1 MEKTFENPQQIGTQ
15 DNKSDKNK
23 ATSAYT
29 QQQLEANTQIKGFL
43 AIYLLTA
50 IIGVAYSLFLGLK
63 AYNIIGEDLSSN
75 IAIANIFTIFTLC
88 YTGVYTIYAFIRR
101 KADAVFYAKAYAGL
115 MIFANILILITSL
128 TKGHLTADCLLYLG
142 GLCLGIIW
150 MGYLFVSTKVK
161 EVVPSACH
169 NTPKMN
175 RAVIIGLFTT
185 SVVLFLLGTP
195 DLVMNFTTKAKQ
207 KKEMLSR
214 KLQPNQRTNGVFI
227 FTIPKGFTCN
237 REQPKEKLPI
247 DPLFGLHNKYV
258 GDASLTAFYLSP

>member
-63 AYNIIGEDLSSN
+63 AYNILGEDLSSN

-88 YTGVYTIYAFIRR
+88 YTGLYTIYAFIRR
-101 KADAVFYAKAYAGL
+101 KANATFYAKAYAGL

-128 TKGHLTADCLLYLG
+128 TEGHLTADCLLYLG

-161 EVVPSACH
+161 EATPSACR
-169 NTPKMN
+169 NTPKM
-175 RAVIIGLFTT
+175 T
-185 SVVLFLLGTP
+185 
-195 DLVMNFTTKAKQ
+195 
-207 KKEMLSR
+207 
-214 KLQPNQRTNGVFI
+214 
-227 FTIPKGFTCN
+227 
-237 REQPKEKLPI
+237 EQ
-247 DPLFGLHNKYV
+247 
-258 GDASLTAFYLSP
+258 S

>member
-50 IIGVAYSLFLGLK
+50 IIGVVYSLFLGLK

-115 MIFANILILITSL
+115 MLFANILILITSL
-128 TKGHLTADCLLYLG
+128 TEGHLTADCLLYLG

-161 EVVPSACH
+161 EATPSACR

-195 DLVMNFTTKAKQ
+195 DLVLNSAA
-207 KKEMLSR
+207 
-214 KLQPNQRTNGVFI
+214 
-227 FTIPKGFTCN
+227 
-237 REQPKEKLPI
+237 
-247 DPLFGLHNKYV
+247 LFFAIYFYI
-258 GDASLTAFYLSP
+258 LT

>member
-63 AYNIIGEDLSSN
+63 AYNILGEDLSSN

-115 MIFANILILITSL
+115 MLFANILILITSL
-128 TKGHLTADCLLYLG
+128 TEGHLTADCLLYLG

-161 EVVPSACH
+161 EVVPSLAGSYSLTNVPMECLSLQFQKVSPVIENSLKKSYLSTLCSDYTI
-169 NTPKMN
+169 NT
-175 RAVIIGLFTT
+175 
-185 SVVLFLLGTP
+185 
-195 DLVMNFTTKAKQ
+195 LVMRA
-207 KKEMLSR
+207 
-214 KLQPNQRTNGVFI
+214 
-227 FTIPKGFTCN
+227 
-237 REQPKEKLPI
+237 
-247 DPLFGLHNKYV
+247 
-258 GDASLTAFYLSP
+258 